1 MIIKGE
7 PEIVRRA
14 RSIAERAHANQLD
27 QAGRPYLEHVC
38 RVAAAVQDDPVACAL
53 AWVHDVKED
62 HPDYAAEIN
71 STFDAEFVTDL
82 DLLTRKDS
90 NVEAYYSA
98 IRQRPRP
105 HRVKN
110 ADVDDNANPE
120 RLALLDP
127 ALAARLRR
135 KYEKARVLLNSDR
148 N

>member
-62 HPDYAAEIN
+62 HPEYAAEIN
-71 STFDAEFVTDL
+71 STFDAEFVADL
-82 DLLTRKDS
+82 ELLTRKDS
-90 NVEAYYSA
+90 NVEAYYAA

-110 ADVDDNANPE
+110 ADVDDNDDSE

-135 KYEKARVLLNSDR
+135 KYAKARALLNLDR